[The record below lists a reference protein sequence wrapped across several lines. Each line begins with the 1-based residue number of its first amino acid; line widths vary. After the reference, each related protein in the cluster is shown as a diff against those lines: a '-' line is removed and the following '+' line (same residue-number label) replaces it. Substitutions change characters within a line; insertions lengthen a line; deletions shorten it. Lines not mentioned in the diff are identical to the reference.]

1 MKNEEDANQCFAKND
16 NLAFNLMTDAMN
28 QYANKC
34 EFDEDKGMMDP
45 LQGTYFLINNL
56 ATALFYKSEGHM
68 DLCEDIILEAV
79 EDAFETVE
87 NTRQKTKKLEV
98 VK

>member
-1 MKNEEDANQCFAKND
+1 MKKTEDKNQYFAKND
-16 NLAFNLMTDAMN
+16 NLAFNLMTHAMN

-34 EFDEDKGMMDP
+34 EIDEDQGMMDP
-45 LQGTYFLINNL
+45 LQATYFLVNNL
-56 ATALFYKSEGHM
+56 ATALFYKANGHM
-68 DLCEDIILEAV
+68 DLCEKIILEAV
-79 EDAFETVE
+79 EDAFSKVE